1 MKKYFF
7 LLLVLNFLAFSVKA
21 QGQLDISNINT
32 SFLKFLPSNKSASDL
47 RPSDIPSSQVLKQ
60 IGLSDNEIKEALDFK
75 YSRGNY
81 SKIKQDT
88 NTSFSSLQKLYSSFD
103 DTLIIDSTSFPKGKI
118 FGQDI
123 FRNQDLSFFQKA
135 LDAKAPENYKVG
147 PGDEISISIWGFNEF
162 SETLEV
168 DERGYISPSSYGRI
182 YVKGITFKNMR
193 SILKKKF
200 STFFDMQNSE
210 IDVSLSYSR
219 VITVNIIGEVYNPG
233 SFTIPAI
240 NTAFNALIA
249 SGGPNQIGSVRN
261 IYIKRDGK
269 TVDSL
274 DVYKFLFNPLISNDI
289 YMQDG
294 DYIFIPPAE
303 NLVEIIGEVNRPYTY
318 EAKDGESVG
327 DMIKYSGGF
336 TTTAFRDIIT
346 LKRLDYNNLKV
357 YDVIKADL
365 YQENISDGDQIVVN
379 KISNKISNVV
389 TLKGDVGVSGDYE
402 FKENEKIL
410 DLLSRAKCISN
421 KTFLDKV
428 YIIRLNEDRSKQH
441 LSINLNNIISDPM
454 HKDNILLKEY
464 DIVHVLSVD
473 KFDDEFFISVQG
485 AVRNPSTFS
494 FGNGMSLQSALILSG
509 GLTQQAQGSR
519 VEVSRI
525 MEYDIATN
533 KLKPRRTVVKNIE
546 VGNDL
551 TLSESAEDFIL
562 QPFDQVFV
570 RSNPEFEPAEN
581 ITILGEVK
589 YPGTYSILRKNEKV
603 SSLIKRAG
611 GLTNYAYV
619 DGVKMFRKFNVK
631 ESIREESLE
640 MNISDDLKKSILN
653 SSDVAA
659 VYANEVEEKSK
670 AFFAEENSAKIS
682 KENTDIV
689 YLNLDKALKNNESR
703 FNLVLNKGDSIVIPQ
718 ILDVVHIS
726 GELMN
731 LEGNS
736 ISAPFFTR
744 KRANYYVKNFAGGF
758 SKEND
763 RSNTIVVYP
772 NGIAKKSR
780 NYILFKISPKVT
792 KGSTIRVASKNI
804 KQKKQK
810 ESKVDWNK
818 QIENAMLKI
827 SAVLT
832 LWVLVDRVTPQ

>member
-1 MKKYFF
+1 M
-7 LLLVLNFLAFSVKA
+7 LNFLAFSVKA

-441 LSINLNNIISDPM
+441 LSINLNNIISDPN
-454 HKDNILLKEY
+454 HDDNILLKEY

-653 SSDVAA
+653 SPDVAA
-659 VYANEVEEKSK
+659 IYANEVEEKSK

>member
-410 DLLSRAKCISN
+410 DLLSRAKCVSN

-441 LSINLNNIISDPM
+441 LSINLNNIISDPN
-454 HKDNILLKEY
+454 HEDNILLKEY

-653 SSDVAA
+653 SPDVAA
-659 VYANEVEEKSK
+659 IYANEVEEKSK

-780 NYILFKISPKVT
+780 NYILFKLSPKVT

>member
-1 MKKYFF
+1 MKKYFL
-7 LLLVLNFLAFSVKA
+7 LLLVLNFLTFNIQA
-21 QGQLDISNINT
+21 QDKLDISKINT

-60 IGLSDNEIKEALDFK
+60 IGLSDSEIQEALDFK

-81 SKIKQDT
+81 SEIKKDT
-88 NTSFSSLQKLYSSFD
+88 NTSFSSLQKLYSAFD
-103 DTLIIDSTSFPKGKI
+103 DTLIVDSTSFPKAKI

-261 IYIKRDGK
+261 VYIKRDGK

-274 DVYKFLFNPLISNDI
+274 DVYKFLFDPQISNDI

-294 DYIFIPPAE
+294 DYIFIPPAK
-303 NLVEIIGEVNRPYTY
+303 NIVEIIGEVNRPYTY

-336 TTTAFRDIIT
+336 TTTAFRDILT

-357 YDVIKADL
+357 YDVNKADINI
-365 YQENISDGDQIVVN
+365 ENVLDGDQIVIN

-389 TLKGDVGVSGDYE
+389 TVKGDVGVSGDYE
-402 FKENEKIL
+402 FKENEKVL
-410 DLLSRAKCISN
+410 DLLNRAKCISN
-421 KTFLDKV
+421 KTFLEKV

-441 LSINLNNIISDPM
+441 LSINLNNIISDPE
-454 HKDNILLKEY
+454 HDDNILLNEF
-464 DIVHVLSVD
+464 DIIHVLSVD
-473 KFDDEFFISVQG
+473 EFDDEFFISVQG
-485 AVRNPSTFS
+485 AVRSAGTFS
-494 FGNGMSLQSALILSG
+494 FGNGMNLQSALILSG
-509 GLTQQAQGSR
+509 GVTQQAQGSR

-546 VGNDL
+546 IGNDL
-551 TLSESAEDFIL
+551 VLSESAEDFIL
-562 QPFDQVFV
+562 QPFDQIFV

-619 DGVKMFRKFNVK
+619 DGVKMFRKFKVK
-631 ESIREESLE
+631 ESISKESLE

-653 SSDVAA
+653 SPDVAA
-659 VYANEVEEKSK
+659 IYANEVQVKSE
-670 AFFAEENSAKIS
+670 AFFAEENSTKIS
-682 KENTDIV
+682 KESLDIV
-689 YLNLDKALKNNESR
+689 YLNLDKALKNNESK
-703 FNLVLNKGDSIVIPQ
+703 FNLVLNKGDSIIIPP

-736 ISAPFFTR
+736 ISAPFFSR

-780 NYILFKISPKVT
+780 NFILFKISPKVT
-792 KGSTIRVASKNI
+792 KGSTIRVASKNV
-804 KQKKQK
+804 KQKKIK

-827 SAVLT
+827 SAILT

>member
-357 YDVIKADL
+357 YDVNKADL
-365 YQENISDGDQIVVN
+365 YQENILDGDQIVVN

-402 FKENEKIL
+402 FKENETIL

-763 RSNTIVVYP
+763 FI
-772 NGIAKKSR
+772 
-780 NYILFKISPKVT
+780 
-792 KGSTIRVASKNI
+792 
-804 KQKKQK
+804 
-810 ESKVDWNK
+810 
-818 QIENAMLKI
+818 
-827 SAVLT
+827 
-832 LWVLVDRVTPQ
+832 

>member
-1 MKKYFF
+1 MKKYFL
-7 LLLVLNFLAFSVKA
+7 LLLVLNFLTFNIQA
-21 QGQLDISNINT
+21 QDKLDISKINT

-60 IGLSDNEIKEALDFK
+60 IGLSDSEIQEALDFK

-81 SKIKQDT
+81 SEIKKDT
-88 NTSFSSLQKLYSSFD
+88 NTSFSSLQKLYSAFD
-103 DTLIIDSTSFPKGKI
+103 DTLIVDSTSFPKAKI

-261 IYIKRDGK
+261 VYIKRDGK

-274 DVYKFLFNPLISNDI
+274 DVYKFLFDPQISNDI

-294 DYIFIPPAE
+294 DYIFIPPAK
-303 NLVEIIGEVNRPYTY
+303 NIVEIIGEVNRPYTY

-336 TTTAFRDIIT
+336 TTTAFRDILT

-357 YDVIKADL
+357 YDVNKADINI
-365 YQENISDGDQIVVN
+365 ENVLDGDQIVIN

-389 TLKGDVGVSGDYE
+389 TVKGDVGVSGDYE
-402 FKENEKIL
+402 FKENEKVL
-410 DLLSRAKCISN
+410 DLLNRAKCISN
-421 KTFLDKV
+421 KTFLEKV

-441 LSINLNNIISDPM
+441 LSINLNNIISDPE
-454 HKDNILLKEY
+454 HDDNILLNEF
-464 DIVHVLSVD
+464 DIIHVLSVD
-473 KFDDEFFISVQG
+473 EFDDEFFISVQG
-485 AVRNPSTFS
+485 AVRSAGTFS
-494 FGNGMSLQSALILSG
+494 FGNGMNLQSALILSG
-509 GLTQQAQGSR
+509 GVTQQAQGSR

-546 VGNDL
+546 IGNDL
-551 TLSESAEDFIL
+551 VLSESAEDFIL
-562 QPFDQVFV
+562 QPFDQIFV

-619 DGVKMFRKFNVK
+619 DGVKMFRKFKVK
-631 ESIREESLE
+631 ESISKESLE

-653 SSDVAA
+653 SPDVAA
-659 VYANEVEEKSK
+659 IYANEVQVKSE
-670 AFFAEENSAKIS
+670 AFFAEENSTKIS
-682 KENTDIV
+682 KESLDIV
-689 YLNLDKALKNNESR
+689 YLNLDKALKNNESK
-703 FNLVLNKGDSIVIPQ
+703 FNLVLNKGDSIIIPQ

-736 ISAPFFTR
+736 ISAPFFSR

-780 NYILFKISPKVT
+780 NFVLFKISPKVT
-792 KGSTIRVASKNI
+792 KGSTIRVASKNV
-804 KQKKQK
+804 KQKKIK

-827 SAVLT
+827 SAILT

>member
-7 LLLVLNFLAFSVKA
+7 LLLLLNFLAFSVKA

-441 LSINLNNIISDPM
+441 LSINLNNIISDPN
-454 HKDNILLKEY
+454 HEDNILLKEY

-653 SSDVAA
+653 SPDVAA

>member
-441 LSINLNNIISDPM
+441 LSINLNNIISDPN
-454 HKDNILLKEY
+454 HEDNILLKEY

>member
-357 YDVIKADL
+357 YDVNKADL

-402 FKENEKIL
+402 FKENETIL

-780 NYILFKISPKVT
+780 NYILFKLSPKVT

>member
-441 LSINLNNIISDPM
+441 LSINLNNIISDPN
-454 HKDNILLKEY
+454 HEDNILLKEY

-653 SSDVAA
+653 SPDVAA
-659 VYANEVEEKSK
+659 IYANEVEEKSK

>member
-1 MKKYFF
+1 M
-7 LLLVLNFLAFSVKA
+7 LNFLAFSVKA

-441 LSINLNNIISDPM
+441 LSINLNNIISDPK
-454 HKDNILLKEY
+454 HDDNILLKEY

-653 SSDVAA
+653 SPDVAA

>member
-1 MKKYFF
+1 M
-7 LLLVLNFLAFSVKA
+7 LNFLAFSVKA

-441 LSINLNNIISDPM
+441 LSINLNNIISDPN
-454 HKDNILLKEY
+454 HDDNILLKEY

-653 SSDVAA
+653 SPDVAA

>member
-1 MKKYFF
+1 M
-7 LLLVLNFLAFSVKA
+7 LNFLAFSVKA

-421 KTFLDKV
+421 KTFLDKI

-441 LSINLNNIISDPM
+441 LSINLNNIINDPN
-454 HKDNILLKEY
+454 HEDNILLKEY

-619 DGVKMFRKFNVK
+619 DGVKMFRKFKVK

-653 SSDVAA
+653 SPDVSAI
-659 VYANEVEEKSK
+659 YANEVEVKSK

-703 FNLVLNKGDSIVIPQ
+703 CNLVLNKGDSIVIPQ

-804 KQKKQK
+804 KEKKQK

>member
-7 LLLVLNFLAFSVKA
+7 LLLVLNFLAFSIKA

-88 NTSFSSLQKLYSSFD
+88 NTSFLSLQKLYSSFD

-318 EAKDGESVG
+318 EARDGESVG

-441 LSINLNNIISDPM
+441 LSINLNNIISDPN
-454 HKDNILLKEY
+454 HEGNILLKEY

-653 SSDVAA
+653 SPDVAA

>member
-88 NTSFSSLQKLYSSFD
+88 NTSFLSLQKLYSSFD

-274 DVYKFLFNPLISNDI
+274 DVYKFLFKPLISNDI

-410 DLLSRAKCISN
+410 DLLNRAKCISN

-428 YIIRLNEDRSKQH
+428 YIIRLNDDRSKQH
-441 LSINLNNIISDPM
+441 LSINLNNFISDPN

-551 TLSESAEDFIL
+551 TISESAEDFIL

-653 SSDVAA
+653 SPDVAA

-792 KGSTIRVASKNI
+792 KGSTIRVASKNV

>member
-1 MKKYFF
+1 MKKYFL
-7 LLLVLNFLAFSVKA
+7 LLLVLNFLTFNIQA
-21 QGQLDISNINT
+21 QDKLDISKINT

-60 IGLSDNEIKEALDFK
+60 IGLSDSEIQEALDFK

-81 SKIKQDT
+81 SEIKKDT
-88 NTSFSSLQKLYSSFD
+88 NTSFSSLQKLYSAFD
-103 DTLIIDSTSFPKGKI
+103 DTLIVDSTSFPKAKI

-261 IYIKRDGK
+261 VYIKRDGK

-274 DVYKFLFNPLISNDI
+274 DVYKFLFDPQISNDI

-294 DYIFIPPAE
+294 DYIFIPPAK
-303 NLVEIIGEVNRPYTY
+303 NIVEIIGEVNRPYTY

-336 TTTAFRDIIT
+336 TTTAFRDILT

-357 YDVIKADL
+357 YDVNKADINI
-365 YQENISDGDQIVVN
+365 ENVLDGDQIVIN

-389 TLKGDVGVSGDYE
+389 TVKGDVGVSGDYE
-402 FKENEKIL
+402 FKENEKVL
-410 DLLSRAKCISN
+410 DLLNRAKCISN
-421 KTFLDKV
+421 KTFLEKV

-441 LSINLNNIISDPM
+441 LSINLNNIISDPE
-454 HKDNILLKEY
+454 HDDNILLNEF
-464 DIVHVLSVD
+464 DIIHVLSVD
-473 KFDDEFFISVQG
+473 EFDDEFFISVQG
-485 AVRNPSTFS
+485 AVRSAGTFS
-494 FGNGMSLQSALILSG
+494 FGNGMNLQSALILSG
-509 GLTQQAQGSR
+509 GVTQQAQGSR

-546 VGNDL
+546 IGNDL
-551 TLSESAEDFIL
+551 VLSESAEDFIL

-619 DGVKMFRKFNVK
+619 DGVKMFRKFKVK
-631 ESIREESLE
+631 ESISKESLE

-653 SSDVAA
+653 SPDVAA
-659 VYANEVEEKSK
+659 IYANEVQVKSE
-670 AFFAEENSAKIS
+670 AFFAEENSTKIS
-682 KENTDIV
+682 KESLDIV
-689 YLNLDKALKNNESR
+689 YLNLDKALKNNESK
-703 FNLVLNKGDSIVIPQ
+703 FNLVLNKGDSIIIPQ

-736 ISAPFFTR
+736 ISAPFFSR

-780 NYILFKISPKVT
+780 NFFLFKISPKVT
-792 KGSTIRVASKNI
+792 KGSTIRVASKNV
-804 KQKKQK
+804 KQKKIK

-827 SAVLT
+827 SAILT

>member
-269 TVDSL
+269 TIDSL

-318 EAKDGESVG
+318 EARDGESVG

-441 LSINLNNIISDPM
+441 LSINLNNIISDPK
-454 HKDNILLKEY
+454 HEDNILLKEY

-653 SSDVAA
+653 SPDVAA

-670 AFFAEENSAKIS
+670 AFFAVENSAKIS

>member
-1 MKKYFF
+1 MKKYFL
-7 LLLVLNFLAFSVKA
+7 LLLVLNFLTFNIQA
-21 QGQLDISNINT
+21 QDKLDISKINT

-60 IGLSDNEIKEALDFK
+60 IGLSDSEIQEALDFK

-81 SKIKQDT
+81 SEIKKDT
-88 NTSFSSLQKLYSSFD
+88 NTSFSSLQKLYSAFD
-103 DTLIIDSTSFPKGKI
+103 DTLIVDSTSFPKAKI

-261 IYIKRDGK
+261 VYIKRDGK

-274 DVYKFLFNPLISNDI
+274 DVYKFLFDPQISNDI

-294 DYIFIPPAE
+294 DYIFIPPAK
-303 NLVEIIGEVNRPYTY
+303 NIVEIIGEVNRPYTY

-336 TTTAFRDIIT
+336 TTTAFRDILT

-357 YDVIKADL
+357 YDVNKADINI
-365 YQENISDGDQIVVN
+365 ENVLDGDQIVIN

-389 TLKGDVGVSGDYE
+389 TVKGDVGVSGDYE
-402 FKENEKIL
+402 FKENEKVL
-410 DLLSRAKCISN
+410 DLLNRAKCISN
-421 KTFLDKV
+421 KTFLEKV

-441 LSINLNNIISDPM
+441 LSINLNNIISDPE
-454 HKDNILLKEY
+454 HDDNILLNEF
-464 DIVHVLSVD
+464 DIIHVLSVD
-473 KFDDEFFISVQG
+473 EFDDEFFISVQG
-485 AVRNPSTFS
+485 AVRSAGTFS
-494 FGNGMSLQSALILSG
+494 FGNGMNLQSALILSG
-509 GLTQQAQGSR
+509 GVTQQAQGSR

-546 VGNDL
+546 IGKRNFGKVSV
-551 TLSESAEDFIL
+551 LSGVSEG
-562 QPFDQVFV
+562 DQVI
-570 RSNPEFEPAEN
+570 SE
-581 ITILGEVK
+581 
-589 YPGTYSILRKNEKV
+589 
-603 SSLIKRAG
+603 
-611 GLTNYAYV
+611 
-619 DGVKMFRKFNVK
+619 GV
-631 ESIREESLE
+631 
-640 MNISDDLKKSILN
+640 
-653 SSDVAA
+653 
-659 VYANEVEEKSK
+659 
-670 AFFAEENSAKIS
+670 
-682 KENTDIV
+682 
-689 YLNLDKALKNNESR
+689 
-703 FNLVLNKGDSIVIPQ
+703 
-718 ILDVVHIS
+718 
-726 GELMN
+726 
-731 LEGNS
+731 
-736 ISAPFFTR
+736 
-744 KRANYYVKNFAGGF
+744 
-758 SKEND
+758 
-763 RSNTIVVYP
+763 
-772 NGIAKKSR
+772 
-780 NYILFKISPKVT
+780 
-792 KGSTIRVASKNI
+792 
-804 KQKKQK
+804 
-810 ESKVDWNK
+810 SKVRNK
-818 QIENAMLKI
+818 TKI
-827 SAVLT
+827 KIISSNN
-832 LWVLVDRVTPQ
+832 Q

>member
-441 LSINLNNIISDPM
+441 LSINLNNIISDPK
-454 HKDNILLKEY
+454 HDDNILLKEY

-653 SSDVAA
+653 SPDVAA
-659 VYANEVEEKSK
+659 IYANEVEEKSK

>member
-1 MKKYFF
+1 M
-7 LLLVLNFLAFSVKA
+7 LNFLAFSVKA

-410 DLLSRAKCISN
+410 DLLNRAKCISN

-441 LSINLNNIISDPM
+441 LSINLNNIISDPK
-454 HKDNILLKEY
+454 HEDNILLKEY

-653 SSDVAA
+653 SPDVAA
-659 VYANEVEEKSK
+659 IYANEVEEKSK

>member
-1 MKKYFF
+1 MKKYFL
-7 LLLVLNFLAFSVKA
+7 LLLVLNFLTFNIQA
-21 QGQLDISNINT
+21 QNKLDISKINT

-60 IGLSDNEIKEALDFK
+60 IGLSDSEIQEALDFK

-81 SKIKQDT
+81 SEIKKDT
-88 NTSFSSLQKLYSSFD
+88 NTSFSSLQKLYSAFD
-103 DTLIIDSTSFPKGKI
+103 DTLIVDSTSFPKAKI

-261 IYIKRDGK
+261 VYIKRDGK

-274 DVYKFLFNPLISNDI
+274 DVYKFLFDPQISNDI

-294 DYIFIPPAE
+294 DYIFIPPAK
-303 NLVEIIGEVNRPYTY
+303 NIVEIIGEVNRPYTY

-336 TTTAFRDIIT
+336 TTTAFRDILT

-357 YDVIKADL
+357 YDVNKADINI
-365 YQENISDGDQIVVN
+365 ENVLDGDQIVIN

-389 TLKGDVGVSGDYE
+389 TVKGDVGVSGDYE
-402 FKENEKIL
+402 FKENEKVL
-410 DLLSRAKCISN
+410 DLLNRAKCISN
-421 KTFLDKV
+421 KTFLEKV

-441 LSINLNNIISDPM
+441 LSINLNNIISDPE
-454 HKDNILLKEY
+454 HDDNILLNEF
-464 DIVHVLSVD
+464 DIIHVLSVD
-473 KFDDEFFISVQG
+473 EFDDEFFISVQG
-485 AVRNPSTFS
+485 AVRSAGTFS
-494 FGNGMSLQSALILSG
+494 FGNGMNLQSALILSG
-509 GLTQQAQGSR
+509 GVTQQAQGSR

-546 VGNDL
+546 IGNDL
-551 TLSESAEDFIL
+551 VLSESAEDFIL

-619 DGVKMFRKFNVK
+619 DGVKMFRKFKVK
-631 ESIREESLE
+631 ESISKESLE

-653 SSDVAA
+653 SPDVAA
-659 VYANEVEEKSK
+659 IYANEVQVKSE
-670 AFFAEENSAKIS
+670 AFFAEENSTKIS
-682 KENTDIV
+682 KESLDIV
-689 YLNLDKALKNNESR
+689 YLNLDKALKNNESK
-703 FNLVLNKGDSIVIPQ
+703 FNLVLNKGDSIIIPQ

-736 ISAPFFTR
+736 ISAPFFSR

-780 NYILFKISPKVT
+780 NFILFKISPKVT
-792 KGSTIRVASKNI
+792 KGSTIRVASKNV
-804 KQKKQK
+804 KQKKIK

-827 SAVLT
+827 SAILT

>member
-88 NTSFSSLQKLYSSFD
+88 NTSFLSLQKLYSSFD

-318 EAKDGESVG
+318 EARDGESVG

-357 YDVIKADL
+357 YDVTKADL

-441 LSINLNNIISDPM
+441 LSINLNNIISDPN
-454 HKDNILLKEY
+454 HEDNILLKEY

-653 SSDVAA
+653 SPDVAA